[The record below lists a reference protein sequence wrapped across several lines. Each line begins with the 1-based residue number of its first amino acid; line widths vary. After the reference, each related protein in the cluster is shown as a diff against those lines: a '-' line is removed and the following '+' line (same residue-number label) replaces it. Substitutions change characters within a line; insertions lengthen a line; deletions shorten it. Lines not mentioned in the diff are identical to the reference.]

1 MLTENKNISSTFGVY
16 SEVGKLRKVMVC
28 SPGMAHE
35 RLTPGNCD
43 RMLFDDVLWV
53 ANAKR
58 DHFDFMNKM
67 RERDVEVV
75 EFHHLLEETVN
86 NPLARKWI
94 LDLQI
99 VADEVP
105 LGLIDET
112 RDFLDNIPA
121 RELAQT
127 LLGGLSTLELLH
139 ASGGKYDKEE
149 CRLLHAAIAQSQYL
163 LPP

>member
-1 MLTENKNISSTFGVY
+1 MLTENKNTSPAFGVY
-16 SEVGKLRKVMVC
+16 SEVGNLKKVMVC

-67 RERDVEVV
+67 REREVEVV
-75 EFHHLLEETVN
+75 EFHQLLEETVK

-94 LDLQI
+94 LDLQ
-99 VADEVP
+99 VVPDEVP
-105 LGLIDET
+105 LSL
-112 RDFLDNIPA
+112 
-121 RELAQT
+121 
-127 LLGGLSTLELLH
+127 
-139 ASGGKYDKEE
+139 
-149 CRLLHAAIAQSQYL
+149 
-163 LPP
+163 